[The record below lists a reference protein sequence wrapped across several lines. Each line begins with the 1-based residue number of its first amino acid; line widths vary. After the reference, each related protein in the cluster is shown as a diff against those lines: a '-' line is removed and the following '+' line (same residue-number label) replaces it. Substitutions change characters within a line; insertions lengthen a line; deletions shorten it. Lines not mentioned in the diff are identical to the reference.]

1 MQPVLAKYK
10 IDAIREFYSSF
21 THSYFISKRDDVI
34 VKGNWNYCKISSKKR
49 EPKLSFYLLLLLW
62 TDMRVISRKLKYARK
77 SIATAIKNSV
87 GS

>member
-1 MQPVLAKYK
+1 MSLAVLFKLFPFILSEK
-10 IDAIREFYSSF
+10 IDDF
-21 THSYFISKRDDVI
+21 I
-34 VKGNWNYCKISSKKR
+34 VKGNSNYCKIPTKKR

-77 SIATAIKNSV
+77 SIAIAIKNSV